1 MWDMCFLLLYKVKGV
16 KQMEY
21 RTLIIE
27 MLNRISNEA
36 VLELIYR
43 FCRRLAN

>member
-1 MWDMCFLLLYKVKGV
+1 
-16 KQMEY
+16 MEY

-27 MLNRISNEA
+27 MLNGISNETM
-36 VLELIYR
+36 LELIYR